1 MYSLNSNLE
10 KIVPLGT
17 YVKSHVRG
25 VLEGMAGDM
34 SESMIAPIH
43 PDVNIYY
50 NSVNVIVGKQ
60 SLGKTVIAIE
70 EIIKIS
76 VLGTHHM
83 LVYVTKT
90 GDENDKSFKALKNS
104 ILMPIVTIS
113 EKQVQ
118 EFIEMLIAFKNL
130 YYEIK
135 EDHLEDKIID
145 EQKEQMFNFLCI
157 NDFSRKYLHTLV
169 LFDDISNNKLFSD
182 ESGYFPQMIKKCR
195 HTNISYF
202 LLIQGWKGL
211 KPFVKNE
218 LTNCALGLFLPM
230 KLRLLSSSNF
240 LLSSSNFLLS
250 SSNFLLSSSIWFIFS
265 TSGSMSSVRII
276 GSGGLRWRMAASAAG
291 GTISGVT

>member
-1 MYSLNSNLE
+1 MNLISSNVE
-10 KIVPLGT
+10 KIPQLGA
-17 YVKSHVRG
+17 YVKSHVRE
-25 VLEGMAGDM
+25 VLEGMSGMM

-135 EDHLEDKIID
+135 EDHLEDKIMD
-145 EQKEQMFNFLCI
+145 EQKEQMFKFLCI
-157 NDFSRKYLHTLV
+157 DDFSK
-169 LFDDISNNKLFSD
+169 N
-182 ESGYFPQMIKKCR
+182 
-195 HTNISYF
+195 
-202 LLIQGWKGL
+202 
-211 KPFVKNE
+211 FVKNE
-218 LTNCALGLFLPM
+218 ITTL
-230 KLRLLSSSNF
+230 
-240 LLSSSNFLLS
+240 
-250 SSNFLLSSSIWFIFS
+250 FIFPCYNKQQLRYIYS
-265 TSGSMSSVRII
+265 QSGSNLDFDEFYKMYSEMTHRVNQVPNTHPYMVVQVRD
-276 GSGGLRWRMAASAAG
+276 G
-291 GTISGVT
+291 GVTSVIY

>member
-1 MYSLNSNLE
+1 MNLSKTNMDE
-10 KIVPLGT
+10 IPPLGA
-17 YVKSHVRG
+17 YIKSHVRG
-25 VLEGMAGDM
+25 VLESMSDKM

-76 VLGTHHM
+76 VLGSHHM

-90 GDENDKSFKALKNS
+90 GDENDRTFKALKSS
-104 ILMPIVTIS
+104 ILMPIETIS
-113 EKQVQ
+113 ETQAK
-118 EFIEMLIAFKNL
+118 EYIEMLIAYKNL

-135 EDHLEDKIID
+135 EQHLEDKIID
-145 EQKEQMFNFLCI
+145 EQKEQMFNYLHI
-157 NDFSRKYLHTLV
+157 NDFNKDYLHTLV
-169 LFDDISNNKLFSD
+169 LFDDISNNKLFND
-182 ESGYFPQMIKKCR
+182 ECGFFPQMIKKCR

-218 LTNCALGLFLPM
+218 ITTL
-230 KLRLLSSSNF
+230 
-240 LLSSSNFLLS
+240 
-250 SSNFLLSSSIWFIFS
+250 FIFPCYNKQQLRYIYS
-265 TSGSMSSVRII
+265 QSASNLDFDEFYQMYSEMVRYKNKNPDSHPYMVVQVI
-276 GSGGLRWRMAASAAG
+276 SGGNTS
-291 GTISGVT
+291 VEF

>member
-90 GDENDKSFKALKNS
+90 GDENDRSFKALKSS

-113 EKQVQ
+113 EKQAQ

-135 EDHLEDKIID
+135 EEHLEDKIID

-218 LTNCALGLFLPM
+218 ITTL
-230 KLRLLSSSNF
+230 
-240 LLSSSNFLLS
+240 
-250 SSNFLLSSSIWFIFS
+250 FIFPCYNKQQLRYIYS
-265 TSGSMSSVRII
+265 QSASNLDFDEFYKMYSEMTHKVNTDPNTHPYMVVQVRDGGDTS
-276 GSGGLRWRMAASAAG
+276 LQL
-291 GTISGVT
+291 

>member
-1 MYSLNSNLE
+1 MNLISSNVE
-10 KIVPLGT
+10 KIPQLGA
-17 YVKSHVRG
+17 YVKSHVRE
-25 VLEGMAGDM
+25 VLEGMTGMM

-113 EKQVQ
+113 EKQAQ

-135 EDHLEDKIID
+135 EDHLEDKIMD
-145 EQKEQMFNFLCI
+145 EQKEEMFKFLCI
-157 NDFSRKYLHTLV
+157 DDFSKNYLHTLV

-218 LTNCALGLFLPM
+218 ITTL
-230 KLRLLSSSNF
+230 
-240 LLSSSNFLLS
+240 
-250 SSNFLLSSSIWFIFS
+250 FIFPCYNKQQLRYIYS
-265 TSGSMSSVRII
+265 QSGSNLDFDEFYKMYSEMTRRVNQVSNTHPYMVVQVRD
-276 GSGGLRWRMAASAAG
+276 G
-291 GTISGVT
+291 GVTLVIY

>member
-1 MYSLNSNLE
+1 MNNS
-10 KIVPLGT
+10 LGT

-25 VLEGMAGDM
+25 VLESMAGDM

-90 GDENDKSFKALKNS
+90 GDESDRSFKALKSS

-113 EKQVQ
+113 EKEAQ
-118 EFIEMLIAFKNL
+118 EFIELLIAFKNL

-135 EDHLEDKIID
+135 EGHLEDQIID
-145 EQKEQMFNFLCI
+145 EQKEQMFNFLHI
-157 NDFSRKYLHTLV
+157 NDFSKNYLHTLV

-218 LTNCALGLFLPM
+218 ITTL
-230 KLRLLSSSNF
+230 
-240 LLSSSNFLLS
+240 
-250 SSNFLLSSSIWFIFS
+250 FIFPCYNKQQLRYIYS
-265 TSGSMSSVRII
+265 QSASNLDFDEFYKMYSEMVRYKNINSDSHPYMVVQVTTGGETSIC
-276 GSGGLRWRMAASAAG
+276 
-291 GTISGVT
+291 T